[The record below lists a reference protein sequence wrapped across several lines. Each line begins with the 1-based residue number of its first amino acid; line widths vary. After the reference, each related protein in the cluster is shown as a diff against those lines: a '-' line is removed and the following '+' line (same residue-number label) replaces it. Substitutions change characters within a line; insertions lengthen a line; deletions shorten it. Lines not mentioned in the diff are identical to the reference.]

1 MPADHNHKEWLE
13 KKKRRQEKYKEQWA
27 ERAAKRVKFG
37 DGDISKTPDKKV
49 KVEKH
54 PNKLQL
60 SSATCQSLVTQCSMT
75 PTEADTLLSSAFS
88 SAIELDE
95 LGQGNK

>member
-49 KVEKH
+49 KDEKH

-60 SSATCQSLVTQCSMT
+60 SSAIRWSFVTQFSMT
-75 PTEADTLLSSAFS
+75 PTEADTLLSLAFS
-88 SAIELDE
+88 SAMELNE
-95 LGQGNK
+95 LGQGNE